1 MAEIGDDKVWFQELV
16 AERERKSQRHDRE
29 RTVKFEVEEIRV
41 RNQRKLQNNNY
52 ISNL

>member
-1 MAEIGDDKVWFQELV
+1 MTEKE
-16 AERERKSQRHDRE
+16 
-29 RTVKFEVEEIRV
+29 TVKFEVEEIRV